1 MTQSHSHPSP
11 VALITAASKG
21 IGAGI
26 ARELAS
32 RGYKLVLLARSHEIH
47 DFAYELGGIGIPGSV
62 TSLSDLTNMV
72 NTAVDRYGRIDAVV
86 HNTGNPPKGGL
97 FEISDAEWLEGY
109 ELILG
114 SVIKLARLVMPV
126 MIKQRSGNFVNMS
139 SYAAQ
144 QPELGRPTS
153 SIFRSALSSWT
164 KLHAQEAAV
173 HGIRVN
179 SVLPGFVDSYPVD
192 KATVEK
198 IPLGH
203 EGKVSELAKVVVFLL
218 SSDASFVTGQ
228 NLLVD
233 GGMVRG
239 I

>member
-1 MTQSHSHPSP
+1 MAQSSPHP

-21 IGAGI
+21 IGAAI
-26 ARELAS
+26 ARELSA
-32 RGYKLVLLARSHEIH
+32 RGYKVVLLARSHEIH
-47 DFAYELGGIGIPGSV
+47 DFAYKLGGIGIPGSV
-62 TSLSDLTNMV
+62 TSLADLTTMV

-86 HNTGNPPKGGL
+86 HNTGNPPKGAL
-97 FEISDAEWLEGY
+97 FEISDDDWLQGY

-126 MIKQRSGNFVNMS
+126 MMKQKSGNFVNMS

-144 QPELGRPTS
+144 QPELARPTS
-153 SIFRSALSSWT
+153 SVFRSALSSWT
-164 KLHAQEAAV
+164 RIHAQEAAA

-192 KATVEK
+192 KSIIEK
-198 IPLGH
+198 IPLGR
-203 EGKVSELAKVVVFLL
+203 EGKVSELAKVVAFLL
-218 SSDASFVTGQ
+218 SSEASFITGQ

-239 I
+239 L

>member
-1 MTQSHSHPSP
+1 MAQASPDP

-21 IGAGI
+21 IGAAI
-26 ARELAS
+26 ARELAA
-32 RGYKLVLLARSHEIH
+32 RGYKVVLLARSHTIH

-62 TSLSDLTNMV
+62 TSLSDLTTMV

-86 HNTGNPPKGGL
+86 HNTGNPPKGPL
-97 FEISDAEWLEGY
+97 FEISDADWLEGY

-144 QPELGRPTS
+144 QPELARPTS

-164 KLHAQEAAV
+164 KLHAQEAAA

-192 KATVEK
+192 PATVEK

-203 EGKVSELAKVVVFLL
+203 EGKVGELAKVVAFLI
-218 SSDASFVTGQ
+218 SADASFITGQ

-239 I
+239 L

>member
-1 MTQSHSHPSP
+1 MTQSNP
-11 VALITAASKG
+11 VVLITAASKG
-21 IGAGI
+21 IGAAI

-32 RGYKLVLLARSHEIH
+32 RGYKVVLLARSHEIH

-62 TSLSDLTNMV
+62 TSLNDLTTMV

-86 HNTGNPPKGGL
+86 HNTGNPPKGRL
-97 FEISDAEWLEGY
+97 FEISDSEWLEGY

-126 MIKQRSGNFVNMS
+126 MIKQRSGSFVNIS

-144 QPELGRPTS
+144 QPELARPTS

-164 KLHAQEAAV
+164 KLHAQEAAA

-203 EGKVSELAKVVVFLL
+203 EGKVSELAKVVAFLL
-218 SSDASFVTGQ
+218 SSDASFITAQ

>member
-1 MTQSHSHPSP
+1 MAQASPHP

-32 RGYKLVLLARSHEIH
+32 RGYKVVLLARSHEIH
-47 DFAYELGGIGIPGSV
+47 DLAYELGGIGIPGSV
-62 TSLSDLTNMV
+62 TSLSDLTTMV

-97 FEISDAEWLEGY
+97 FDISDAEWLEGY

-139 SYAAQ
+139 SYAAV

-164 KLHAQEAAV
+164 KLHAQEAAA

-192 KATVEK
+192 KATVET

-203 EGKVSELAKVVVFLL
+203 EGKVSELAKVVAFLL
-218 SSDASFVTGQ
+218 SSDAAFITGQ

-239 I
+239 L

>member
-1 MTQSHSHPSP
+1 MAQASPDP

-21 IGAGI
+21 IGAAI
-26 ARELAS
+26 ARELAA
-32 RGYKLVLLARSHEIH
+32 RGYKVVLLARSNTIH
-47 DFAYELGGIGIPGSV
+47 DFAYALGGIGIPGSV
-62 TSLSDLTNMV
+62 TNLNDLTAMV

-86 HNTGNPPKGGL
+86 HNTGNPHKGPL
-97 FEISDAEWLEGY
+97 FEISDADWLEGY

-144 QPELGRPTS
+144 QPELARPTS
-153 SIFRSALSSWT
+153 SVFRSALSAWT
-164 KLHAQEAAV
+164 KLHAQEAAA

-192 KATVEK
+192 KAIIEK
-198 IPLGH
+198 IPLGR
-203 EGKVSELAKVVVFLL
+203 EGKVGELAKVVAFLL
-218 SSDASFVTGQ
+218 SFDASFITGQ
-228 NLLVD
+228 SLLVD
-233 GGMVRG
+233 GGMVRS

>member
-1 MTQSHSHPSP
+1 MAQASPHP

-21 IGAGI
+21 IGAAI
-26 ARELAS
+26 ARELAA
-32 RGYKLVLLARSHEIH
+32 RGYKVVLLARSHEIH

-62 TSLSDLTNMV
+62 TNLGDLNTMV

-86 HNTGNPPKGGL
+86 HNTGNPPKGPL
-97 FEISDAEWLEGY
+97 FEISDADWLEGY

-153 SIFRSALSSWT
+153 SVFRSALSSWT
-164 KLHAQEAAV
+164 RLHAQEAAA

-192 KATVEK
+192 KSIIEK

-203 EGKVSELAKVVVFLL
+203 EGKVGELAKVVAFLL
-218 SSDASFVTGQ
+218 SPDASFITGQ